1 MKLILNS
8 DVTKLGRKGDIVD
21 VAKGYAR
28 NYLLPKNLAIV
39 ATDSNISIAEKIQEK
54 RIAEITES
62 EELAE
67 SIKVALADA
76 HLVIPQKSTDEGTL
90 YAAVA
95 NNEIVEV
102 IEKFSGFKIEESQI
116 ELNDQVKEIGLHNIK
131 IRISEDVDF
140 DVVLEAVSYTHLTLP
155 TSIQV

>member
-54 RIAEITES
+54 
-62 EELAE
+62 
-67 SIKVALADA
+67 
-76 HLVIPQKSTDEGTL
+76 
-90 YAAVA
+90 
-95 NNEIVEV
+95 NNWLTASLNDNI
-102 IEKFSGFKIEESQI
+102 SQI
-116 ELNDQVKEIGLHNIK
+116 K
-131 IRISEDVDF
+131 II
-140 DVVLEAVSYTHLTLP
+140 
-155 TSIQV
+155 

>member
-28 NYLLPKNLAIV
+28 NNLLPKNLAIV

-131 IRISEDVDF
+131 IRISDDVDF
-140 DVVLEAVSYTHLTLP
+140 DVVLEVIPESG
-155 TSIQV
+155 

>member
-102 IEKFSGFKIEESQI
+102 IEKFSGFKIEENQI
-116 ELNDQVKEIGLHNIK
+116 ELNDQVKEIGLHNVKIK
-131 IRISEDVDF
+131 ISEDVDF
-140 DVVLEAVSYTHLTLP
+140 DVVLEIIPESG
-155 TSIQV
+155 

>member
-76 HLVIPQKSTDEGTL
+76 YLVIPQKSTDEGTL

-140 DVVLEAVSYTHLTLP
+140 DVVLEVIPESG
-155 TSIQV
+155 

>member
-28 NYLLPKNLAIV
+28 NYLLPKNLDIV

-140 DVVLEAVSYTHLTLP
+140 DVVLEVIPESG
-155 TSIQV
+155 

>member
-90 YAAVA
+90 YAAVP

-140 DVVLEAVSYTHLTLP
+140 DVVLEVIPESG
-155 TSIQV
+155 

>member
-8 DVTKLGRKGDIVD
+8 DVTKLGRKGDIVY

-39 ATDSNISIAEKIQEK
+39 ATDSNIAIAEKIQEK
-54 RIAEITES
+54 RNAEIIES

-67 SIKVALADA
+67 SIKLALADA
-76 HLVIPQKSTDEGTL
+76 HLVISQKSTDEGTL

-116 ELNDQVKEIGLHNIK
+116 ELIDQVKEIGLHNIK

-140 DVVLEAVSYTHLTLP
+140 DVVLEVIPESG
-155 TSIQV
+155 

>member
-39 ATDSNISIAEKIQEK
+39 ATDSNIAIAEKIQEK

-95 NNEIVEV
+95 DNEIVEV

-140 DVVLEAVSYTHLTLP
+140 EVVLEVIPESG
-155 TSIQV
+155 

>member
-95 NNEIVEV
+95 NKEIVEV
-102 IEKFSGFKIEESQI
+102 IEKFSGFKIEENQI

-131 IRISEDVDF
+131 IQISEDVDF
-140 DVVLEAVSYTHLTLP
+140 DVVLEVIPESG
-155 TSIQV
+155 

>member
-95 NNEIVEV
+95 NNEMVEV

-140 DVVLEAVSYTHLTLP
+140 DVVLEVIPESG
-155 TSIQV
+155 

>member
-8 DVTKLGRKGDIVD
+8 DVTKLGRKGDVVD
-21 VAKGYAR
+21 VEKGYAR

-39 ATDSNISIAEKIQEK
+39 ATDSNIAIAEKIQEK

-67 SIKVALADA
+67 SIKLALADA

-140 DVVLEAVSYTHLTLP
+140 DVVLEVIPESG
-155 TSIQV
+155 

>member
-39 ATDSNISIAEKIQEK
+39 ATDSNIAIAEKIQEK

-67 SIKVALADA
+67 SIKLALADA

-131 IRISEDVDF
+131 IIISEDVDF
-140 DVVLEAVSYTHLTLP
+140 DVVLEVIP
-155 TSIQV
+155 EPG

>member
-8 DVTKLGRKGDIVD
+8 DVTKLGRKGDIVY

-39 ATDSNISIAEKIQEK
+39 ATDSNIAIAEKIQEK

-67 SIKVALADA
+67 SIKLALADA

-131 IRISEDVDF
+131 IKISEDVDF
-140 DVVLEAVSYTHLTLP
+140 VVVLEVIPESG
-155 TSIQV
+155 

>member
-39 ATDSNISIAEKIQEK
+39 ATDSNIAIAEKIQEK

-67 SIKVALADA
+67 SIKLALADA

-131 IRISEDVDF
+131 IKISKDVDF
-140 DVVLEAVSYTHLTLP
+140 DVVLEVIPESG
-155 TSIQV
+155 

>member
-39 ATDSNISIAEKIQEK
+39 ATDSNIAIAEKIQEK
-54 RIAEITES
+54 RIAEITEG

-140 DVVLEAVSYTHLTLP
+140 DVVLEVIPESG
-155 TSIQV
+155 

>member
-8 DVTKLGRKGDIVD
+8 DVTKLGRKGDIVN

-54 RIAEITES
+54 RIAELTES

-67 SIKVALADA
+67 SIKDALADA
-76 HLVIPQKSTDEGTL
+76 HLVISQKSTDEGTL

-102 IEKFSGFKIEESQI
+102 LEKFSGFKIEEKQI
-116 ELNDQVKEIGLHNIK
+116 ELNDQVKEIGLHNVKIK
-131 IRISEDVDF
+131 ISEDVDF
-140 DVVLEAVSYTHLTLP
+140 DVVLEIIPESG
-155 TSIQV
+155 

>member
-39 ATDSNISIAEKIQEK
+39 ATDSNISVAEKIQEK

-102 IEKFSGFKIEESQI
+102 IEKFSGFKIEENQI
-116 ELNDQVKEIGLHNIK
+116 ELNDQVKEIGLHNVKIK
-131 IRISEDVDF
+131 ISEDVDF
-140 DVVLEAVSYTHLTLP
+140 DVVLEIIPESG
-155 TSIQV
+155 

>member
-39 ATDSNISIAEKIQEK
+39 ATDSNIAIAEKIQEK
-54 RIAEITES
+54 RITEITES

-67 SIKVALADA
+67 SIKLALADA

-95 NNEIVEV
+95 DNEIVEV

-131 IRISEDVDF
+131 IKISEDVDF
-140 DVVLEAVSYTHLTLP
+140 DVVLEVIPESG
-155 TSIQV
+155 

>member
-39 ATDSNISIAEKIQEK
+39 ATDSNIAIAEKIQEK

-67 SIKVALADA
+67 AIKLALADA
-76 HLVIPQKSTDEGTL
+76 HLVISQNSTDEGTL

-131 IRISEDVDF
+131 IKISEDVDF
-140 DVVLEAVSYTHLTLP
+140 DVVLEVIPESG
-155 TSIQV
+155 

>member
-76 HLVIPQKSTDEGTL
+76 HLVIPQKSTDEGPL

-95 NNEIVEV
+95 NNEIVEAK
-102 IEKFSGFKIEESQI
+102 EKFSGFKIEESQI

-140 DVVLEAVSYTHLTLP
+140 DVVLEVIPESG
-155 TSIQV
+155 

>member
-1 MKLILNS
+1 MKVILNQ
-8 DVTKLGRKGDIVD
+8 DIKKLGKKGDVVE

-28 NYLLPKNLAIV
+28 NYLLPKNLGIK
-39 ATDSNISIAEKIQEK
+39 ATPKNILLAEKMQEK
-54 RIAEITES
+54 RQASIEENI
-62 EELAE
+62 ELAN
-67 SIKVALADA
+67 SIKEGLADA
-76 HLVIPQKSTDEGTL
+76 KIVIAANSTDEGTL

-140 DVVLEAVSYTHLTLP
+140 DVVLEVIPESG
-155 TSIQV
+155 

>member
-67 SIKVALADA
+67 SIQVALADA

-140 DVVLEAVSYTHLTLP
+140 DVVLEVNPESG
-155 TSIQV
+155 

>member
-39 ATDSNISIAEKIQEK
+39 ATDSNIAIAEKIQEK

-67 SIKVALADA
+67 SIKLALADA
-76 HLVIPQKSTDEGTL
+76 HLVISQKSTDEGTL

-131 IRISEDVDF
+131 IKISEDVDF
-140 DVVLEAVSYTHLTLP
+140 DVVLEVIPESG
-155 TSIQV
+155 

>member
-54 RIAEITES
+54 RIAEIKES

-140 DVVLEAVSYTHLTLP
+140 DVVLEVIPESG
-155 TSIQV
+155 

>member
-39 ATDSNISIAEKIQEK
+39 ATDSNIAIAEKIQEK

-67 SIKVALADA
+67 SIKLALADA

-131 IRISEDVDF
+131 IIISEDVDF
-140 DVVLEAVSYTHLTLP
+140 DVVLEVIPESG
-155 TSIQV
+155 

>member
-39 ATDSNISIAEKIQEK
+39 ATDSNIAIAEKIQEK

-67 SIKVALADA
+67 SIKLALADA
-76 HLVIPQKSTDEGTL
+76 HLVIPQKSADEGTL

-95 NNEIVEV
+95 DNEIVEV

-140 DVVLEAVSYTHLTLP
+140 DVVLEVNPESG
-155 TSIQV
+155 

>member
-67 SIKVALADA
+67 SIKLALADA
-76 HLVIPQKSTDEGTL
+76 HLVISQKSTDEGTL

-116 ELNDQVKEIGLHNIK
+116 ELIDQVKEIGLHNIK

-140 DVVLEAVSYTHLTLP
+140 DVVLEVIPESG
-155 TSIQV
+155 

>member
-28 NYLLPKNLAIV
+28 NYLLPKNLTIV

-131 IRISEDVDF
+131 VRISEDVDF
-140 DVVLEAVSYTHLTLP
+140 DVVLEVIPESG
-155 TSIQV
+155 

>member
-39 ATDSNISIAEKIQEK
+39 ATDSNIAISEKIQEK
-54 RIAEITES
+54 RIAEITEG

-67 SIKVALADA
+67 SIKLALADA

-102 IEKFSGFKIEESQI
+102 IEKFSGFKIEESLI

-140 DVVLEAVSYTHLTLP
+140 DVVLEVIPESG
-155 TSIQV
+155 

>member
-39 ATDSNISIAEKIQEK
+39 ATDSNISIAQKIQEK

-140 DVVLEAVSYTHLTLP
+140 DVVLEVIPES
-155 TSIQV
+155 V

>member
-76 HLVIPQKSTDEGTL
+76 HLVISQKSTDEGTL
-90 YAAVA
+90 YASISNDSIIEA
-95 NNEIVEV
+95 
-102 IEKFSGFKIEESQI
+102 IEKFSGYKIEEDQI
-116 ELNDQVKEIGLHNIK
+116 AENSIKEIGLHNIA
-131 IRISEDVDF
+131 INLSGDVSF
-140 DVVLEAVSYTHLTLP
+140 EVTLEIVPET
-155 TSIQV
+155 